1 MTSAN
6 LARKFYHAIG
16 SPSIEA
22 FKAILKG
29 NLIKNCPVTI
39 ADVDIAEKAY
49 DPSISTLKG
58 KTTWQ
63 LPKPAMGDKGE
74 IYL

>member
-1 MTSAN
+1 M
-6 LARKFYHAIG
+6 
-16 SPSIEA
+16 
-22 FKAILKG
+22 
-29 NLIKNCPVTI
+29 TI